1 MSKRVVR
8 RNYETKDVK
17 VRSMVWSMHIPPE
30 HKQLVIDKKMK
41 THGCMIHTSDGEWIE
56 ID

>member
-1 MSKRVVR
+1 MFINGK
-8 RNYETKDVK
+8 K
-17 VRSMVWSMHIPPE
+17 VDKVAPLMVWSMHIPPE
-30 HKQLVIDKKMK
+30 QKQLVINEKIK